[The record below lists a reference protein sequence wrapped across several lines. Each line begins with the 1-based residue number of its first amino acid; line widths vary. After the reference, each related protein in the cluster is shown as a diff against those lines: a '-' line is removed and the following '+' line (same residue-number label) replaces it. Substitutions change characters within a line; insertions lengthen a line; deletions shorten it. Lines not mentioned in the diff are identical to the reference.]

1 MFNELEKKEIL
12 KKIPEFNLKEEKII
26 YKKVFNVIDYY
37 FLIPNG
43 KRNLLWFTHYKKQF
57 LPVLLILNKNE
68 IIDLQILSCC
78 FSEELALNNT
88 IFLCYSFFKK
98 ENKNLFLS
106 LYDIIF
112 YKGKL
117 EYNNNFENKLIIFK
131 DFFENN
137 IKQILFHKNS
147 VIIGLPKI
155 INSIKNL
162 ENEFY
167 NTIYDTNSII
177 YIQKNKSEIYGKSYF
192 YINNI
197 IYGHF
202 SIKADFQ
209 DDIYNIYLKNE
220 NYIYDILLIDSYK
233 TSVFMNSLFRNIK
246 ENKNLDLLEES
257 DSETEFEN
265 IDHNKYVNFNKK
277 YVIKCKYNSKF
288 KKWIP
293 IELSNE
299 SPFSRK
305 TLYEILKK

>member
-1 MFNELEKKEIL
+1 MFNEIEKKEIL
-12 KKIPEFNLKEEKII
+12 KKVPEFNLKEEKII

-68 IIDLQILSCC
+68 IIDLEILSCC

-88 IFLCYSFFKK
+88 IFLCHSFFKK
-98 ENKNLFLS
+98 ESKNLFITLF
-106 LYDIIF
+106 DIIF

-117 EYNNNFENKLIIFK
+117 EYNNNFENKLKIFK
-131 DFFENN
+131 QFFNN
-137 IKQILFHKNS
+137 DIKQILFHEKS
-147 VIIGLPKI
+147 TIIGLPKI
-155 INSIKNL
+155 INTIKNI
-162 ENEFY
+162 ENEFH
-167 NTIYDTNSII
+167 NTIYDTNSVI
-177 YIQKNKSEIYGKSYF
+177 YIQKQKSEIYGKSF
-192 YINNI
+192 FHITNI

-202 SIKADFQ
+202 IIKADCEN
-209 DDIYNIYLKNE
+209 DIYNIYLKNE
-220 NYIYDILLIDSYK
+220 TFIYDILLIDSYK

-257 DSETEFEN
+257 DSENEFEN
-265 IDHNKYVNFNKK
+265 IDSNKYVNLNKK
-277 YVIKCKYNSKF
+277 NVIKCKYNSKF

>member
-1 MFNELEKKEIL
+1 MYNEIEKKEIL
-12 KKIPEFNLKEEKII
+12 KKVPEFNLKEEKII
-26 YKKVFNVIDYY
+26 YKKVFNIIDYY

-57 LPVLLILNKNE
+57 LPILLILNKDE

-88 IFLCYSFFKK
+88 IFLCHSFNKK
-98 ENKNLFLS
+98 GNKNIFIT

-117 EYNNNFENKLIIFK
+117 EYNNNFENKLKIFK
-131 DFFENN
+131 DLFDNN
-137 IKQILFHKNS
+137 IKQIFFHENS

-155 INSIKNL
+155 IDNIKNI

-192 YINNI
+192 HINNI

-202 SIKADFQ
+202 LIKADFQ
-209 DDIYNIYLKNE
+209 NDIYNIYLKNE
-220 NYIYDILLIDSYK
+220 NYEYDILLIDSFK
-233 TSVFMNSLFRNIK
+233 TSMFMNSLFRNIK

-265 IDHNKYVNFNKK
+265 INPNKYVNFNKK